1 MGFLREIEKRILIH
15 DGSKGYLLQR
25 MGLKGGECG
34 EFWNLTNQDAVR
46 GVHRAYLEAGSDV
59 LQTNTFPGN
68 RIHLEKFGLG
78 DKTCEINYW
87 GARLAKEVAGNRAFV
102 SASIGPAGSLFE
114 PLGELTFENACEIY
128 REQVEA
134 LVEGGADII
143 NFETFTDLAEL
154 RAAYIAARDITNL
167 PVICSLAFENSGRT
181 LMGTDPFTAVS
192 VLKSMGADMVGANC
206 SFGPEHMEGIIES
219 MFKAG
224 GGYLSVK
231 PNAGLPSVSG
241 NVVTYHES
249 PERFAELSAE
259 FANYGARLIGGCCG
273 TTPEF
278 ISKLKEKLADM
289 EPVPV
294 CERLRGFIT
303 SDVKSIDVRSLNKA
317 NIYRLDAA
325 KDQTVSEALKNNDFS
340 WTEDTALDIAA
351 EGYDAILVDVDSVQ
365 GDAGLLAIVVDR
377 LQWYVKDPFIIETS
391 NAAALERALK
401 IYRGTAG
408 VVIKTGS
415 GDETRNIAEKYGSVI
430 IAGI

>member
-1 MGFLREIEKRILIH
+1 M
-15 DGSKGYLLQR
+15 
-25 MGLKGGECG
+25 
-34 EFWNLTNQDAVR
+34 
-46 GVHRAYLEAGSDV
+46 
-59 LQTNTFPGN
+59 
-68 RIHLEKFGLG
+68 
-78 DKTCEINYW
+78 
-87 GARLAKEVAGNRAFV
+87 
-102 SASIGPAGSLFE
+102 
-114 PLGELTFENACEIY
+114 
-128 REQVEA
+128 
-134 LVEGGADII
+134 
-143 NFETFTDLAEL
+143 
-154 RAAYIAARDITNL
+154 
-167 PVICSLAFENSGRT
+167 
-181 LMGTDPFTAVS
+181 
-192 VLKSMGADMVGANC
+192 
-206 SFGPEHMEGIIES
+206 
-219 MFKAG
+219 
-224 GGYLSVK
+224 K

-391 NAAALERALK
+391 NAAGFGKGTK
-401 IYRGTAG
+401 IYRGPQALL
-408 VVIKTGS
+408 
-415 GDETRNIAEKYGSVI
+415 
-430 IAGI
+430 

>member
-154 RAAYIAARDITNL
+154 RAAY
-167 PVICSLAFENSGRT
+167 CSPGCHRPACDLFSCIRKQRADA
-181 LMGTDPFTAVS
+181 MGTDPFTAVS

-303 SDVKSIDVRSLNKA
+303 
-317 NIYRLDAA
+317 
-325 KDQTVSEALKNNDFS
+325 
-340 WTEDTALDIAA
+340 
-351 EGYDAILVDVDSVQ
+351 
-365 GDAGLLAIVVDR
+365 
-377 LQWYVKDPFIIETS
+377 PM
-391 NAAALERALK
+391 
-401 IYRGTAG
+401 
-408 VVIKTGS
+408 
-415 GDETRNIAEKYGSVI
+415 
-430 IAGI
+430 